1 MTDPQVPC
9 LILLKSP
16 HPREQAIYVLLINS
30 FAKSQVDK
38 ERAEPGSSIMK
49 YTYNEKVI
57 VVNQYFN
64 ENVCGFSYGGRT
76 DNNDGLQF
84 EAFMTVAEADAILDA
99 QPELERYHPDSYCTR
114 DYGHYMH
121 LLFPTCYDIEKG

>member
-1 MTDPQVPC
+1 MNDPQVPC

-16 HPREQAIYVLLINS
+16 HPREQAIYVLLMES
-30 FAKSQVDK
+30 FTKSQVDK
-38 ERAEPGSSIMK
+38 ERAKPYSSIMK

-57 VVNQYFN
+57 VVNRYFN
-64 ENVCGFSYGGRT
+64 NCVCGFSYGGYT

-84 EAFMTVAEADAILDA
+84 EAFMTVEEADAILD
-99 QPELERYHPDSYCTR
+99 QHFELERDHPDANSTR
-114 DYGHYMH
+114 DYGHHMH